1 MNSWNT
7 STITTLERTF
17 EDADNFNQSLD
28 NWDTSKVTSLLKTF
42 RNTGIFNQ
50 PLNNWEYFISHYY
63 GRYL

>member
-17 EDADNFNQSLD
+17 EDADNFNQSLE

-42 RNTGIFNQ
+42 RVHLFSIN
-50 PLNNWEYFISHYY
+50 
-63 GRYL
+63 R